1 MGLQQWTVLFSFR
14 RSRNEAMAAR
24 SSKQRRNYWNKPIFA
39 ASLARKRDLL
49 ALGAFSADASLA
61 SRKNGF

>member
-1 MGLQQWTVLFSFR
+1 
-14 RSRNEAMAAR
+14 MAAR
-24 SSKQRRNYWNKPIFA
+24 SSEQRRNYWNKPIFA

-49 ALGAFSADASLA
+49 ALGAFSAAESLA